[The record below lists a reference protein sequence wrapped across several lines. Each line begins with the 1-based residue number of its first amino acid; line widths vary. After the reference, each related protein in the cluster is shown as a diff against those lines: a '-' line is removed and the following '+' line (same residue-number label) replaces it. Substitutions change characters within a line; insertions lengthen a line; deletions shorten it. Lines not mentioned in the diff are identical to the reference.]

1 MKNLLLLLL
10 LFPLLLSS
18 QEKIYTKDNVFMGY
32 EEDLVNACVN
42 GANDVLNIGGN
53 SIAMKDYCSCVM
65 NSLMPNLYSWEI
77 EDAAKNNTMKEL
89 FIKDKNL
96 TYIMD
101 CIDPIMESDVLD
113 NYNYGDQDFSDYDK
127 SIMIKG
133 CVEVAMSEE
142 GLGDLYGLT
151 YEDIYNYCSCS
162 INKFVALGYNFGQLK
177 LIEDESS
184 EVFNEVTIP
193 CMEEI
198 LSDNESSSEY
208 INSYVSTDII
218 GYKRSST
225 IELVDYFNSLYKIK
239 IEIGGIVKYF
249 TFDTG
254 ASDLVIST
262 DMAIDLIKK
271 GVIEEDD
278 FLGEELYTLAD
289 NSIVLA
295 EIVRLDGIIIGDYT
309 LNNVIVAV
317 IEDGSLLCG
326 VGILN
331 KFKNW
336 ELNQNPSSLT
346 LYR

>member
-1 MKNLLLLLL
+1 
-10 LFPLLLSS
+10 
-18 QEKIYTKDNVFMGY
+18 MGY
-32 EEDLVNACVN
+32 KDDLVDACAN
-42 GANDVLNIGGN
+42 GANDILNVGGN
-53 SIAMKDYCSCVM
+53 SVAIRDYCSCVM
-65 NSLMPNLYSWEI
+65 NGLMPNLYSWEI
-77 EDAAKNNTMKEL
+77 EEAAKNNTMKEL

-96 TYIMD
+96 DYIMD

-113 NYNYGDQDFSDYDK
+113 DYNYGKQDYSDYDK

-142 GLGDLYGLT
+142 GLDELYGMT

-162 INKFVALGYNFGQLK
+162 IDKFISLGYNFGQLK
-177 LIEDESS
+177 LIEDEGS

-193 CMEEI
+193 CVKEI
-198 LSDNESSSEY
+198 LSDNIGSSDY
-208 INSYVSTDII
+208 INSYISTDIV

-254 ASDLVIST
+254 ATDLVIST
-262 DMAIDLIKK
+262 DLAIELIKE
-271 GVIEEDD
+271 GLIEEDD

-289 NSIVLA
+289 NSVVLA
-295 EIVRLDGIIIGDYT
+295 EMIRLDGINIGDYT
-309 LNNVIVAV
+309 VNNVIVAV
-317 IEDGSLLCG
+317 IEEGSLLCG
-326 VGILN
+326 VGLLN
-331 KFKNW
+331 KFRNW
-336 ELNQNPSSLT
+336 ELNQNTSSLI